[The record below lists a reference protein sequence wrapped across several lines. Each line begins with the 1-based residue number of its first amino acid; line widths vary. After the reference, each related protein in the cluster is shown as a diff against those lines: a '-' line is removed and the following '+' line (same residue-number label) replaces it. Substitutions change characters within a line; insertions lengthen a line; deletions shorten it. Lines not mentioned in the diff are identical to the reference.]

1 MATKTQKMNFE
12 ASMARLE
19 EIVSAME
26 EGSGNLEESL
36 KLYEEG
42 IRLIRSCTDLLE
54 RAEQSV
60 QKLQMREDGQITTV
74 PFAPDEED

>member
-1 MATKTQKMNFE
+1 MANKKPLNFE
-12 ASMARLE
+12 AAMERLE

-42 IRLIRSCTDLLE
+42 VRLIRSCTNLLE
-54 RAEQSV
+54 RAGQSV
-60 QKLQMREDGQITTV
+60 QKLQMREDGQVTTV
-74 PFAPDEED
+74 PFHPDEED